1 MFDSGFPPH
10 PLSMFEHEQRD
21 RAMRTDDKM
30 ANRTFEHEWAYNA
43 LKHIARTYGKAPFMH
58 KLRVLP
64 RFAVAADKA
73 KL

>member
-1 MFDSGFPPH
+1 
-10 PLSMFEHEQRD
+10 
-21 RAMRTDDKM
+21 M

-43 LKHIARTYGKAPFMH
+43 LFKIIAKTHGKASFMH